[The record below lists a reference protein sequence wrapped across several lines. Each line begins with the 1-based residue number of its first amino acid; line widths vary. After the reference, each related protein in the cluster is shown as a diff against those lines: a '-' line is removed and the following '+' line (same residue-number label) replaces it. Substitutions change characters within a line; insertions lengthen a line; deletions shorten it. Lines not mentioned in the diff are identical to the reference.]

1 MEITFDLICETGLVR
16 NVNQDAVF
24 TKTGNDWGM
33 FIVADGMGGHSE
45 GERASREIVE
55 AYAEWLEEEE
65 PGFENYD
72 LMELIEKI
80 KEIISGANE
89 KIFLQTPPGQICG
102 STVVILMIIKNLYIL
117 ISVGDSRCYELQ
129 KKFFRSSLHQL
140 TKDEVWGTALGK
152 NGSGMEGKLT
162 NAVGIRRQLQMN
174 IFTAALPENQVFCL
188 CTDGVY
194 KYCSEECLRDAMVR
208 AGKNRLE
215 EAMRRIK
222 ETVCKNGA
230 KDNFSAVLVCIR

>member
-174 IFTAALPENQVFCL
+174 IFTAALTENQVFCL

-222 ETVCKNGA
+222 DTVCKNGA